1 MLQAAGCISDR
12 FITGRNFL
20 VLNISSL
27 ILLVEFGLCVREL
40 FAARRV

>member
-1 MLQAAGCISDR
+1 MLQAAGYISDCL
-12 FITGRNFL
+12 ITGRNFL

-27 ILLVEFGLCVREL
+27 ILLVGFGLCVREL